1 MDFFMPNMANLLH
14 CSSIGFGKD
23 LIKTGL
29 ISSFM
34 KPLSGPKFG
43 LGCFNIFQ
51 KKIINDQRHYKPG
64 SCNENRYS
72 LCPHSYR
79 ENLLSFCLHC
89 REPVFKTGSSLHAP
103 CSTLY
108 RIAVQCM
115 ILSFFL

>member
-51 KKIINDQRHYKPG
+51 KNDQ
-64 SCNENRYS
+64 
-72 LCPHSYR
+72 
-79 ENLLSFCLHC
+79 
-89 REPVFKTGSSLHAP
+89 
-103 CSTLY
+103 
-108 RIAVQCM
+108 
-115 ILSFFL
+115 